1 MRNTQELIDR
11 RRKLLESL
19 GGLSEPIVRNE
30 EWLYLLGEETRNSIL
45 IEGYFVSEE
54 EFEKALKA
62 GKPETRNM
70 EVALNYFKTAL
81 FVYGLA
87 YENFKSGEFLFSE
100 SLIKQINKGVTGE
113 FGDYRRGDIA
123 ILRAKISPPS
133 PFHVPDWMRLYVE
146 WVREHF
152 GDGDFT
158 ESLAK
163 GHVLFECIHPFPDGN
178 GRTGRI
184 ILNYLLLSKG
194 FPPVV
199 IKGDKESREKY
210 IRALQIAEE
219 PLREVIEGRPGKER
233 LEKALG
239 EMDIRLMKEIVGESL
254 IRSLDIILA
263 FTLER
268 KLGIALKPS
277 SEVAK
282 ELGYSPDSIR
292 ELVRRGYFIAVKR
305 GKTWFTSPE
314 LDVRKM
320 EEAPGAVRKARKR
333 HRNNLMGR

>member
-1 MRNTQELIDR
+1 MPSTT
-11 RRKLLESL
+11 
-19 GGLSEPIVRNE
+19 SEPP
-30 EWLYLLGEETRNSIL
+30 S
-45 IEGYFVSEE
+45 
-54 EFEKALKA
+54 
-62 GKPETRNM
+62 
-70 EVALNYFKTAL
+70 L
-81 FVYGLA
+81 FYGLA
-87 YENFKSGEFLFSE
+87 YQNFKSGEFLFSE

-113 FGDYRRGDIA
+113 HGDYRRGDIV
-123 ILRAKISPPS
+123 ILGAKISPPS

-146 WVREHF
+146 WVKEHF

-158 ESLAK
+158 DFLAK

-184 ILNYLLLSKG
+184 VLNYLLLSRG

-199 IKGDKESREKY
+199 IKGDKESRERY

-219 PLREVIEGRPGKER
+219 PLREIIEGRPDRER
-233 LEKALG
+233 LEEALG
-239 EMDIRLMKEIVGESL
+239 EMDIRLMKEIVEESL
-254 IRSLDIILA
+254 IRSLDTILA

-268 KLGIALKPS
+268 KLGITLKPS
-277 SEVAK
+277 SEVAE

-320 EEAPGAVRKARKR
+320 EKSPGALKKAGKR
-333 HRNNLMGR
+333 QRDNLRRL

>member
-1 MRNTQELIDR
+1 MRNTHELIDR
-11 RRKLLESL
+11 RKKLLESL
-19 GGLSEPIVRNE
+19 GGLPEPVVRNE
-30 EWLYLLGEETRNSIL
+30 EWLYLFGEETRNSIL
-45 IEGYFVSEE
+45 IEGYFVSEK
-54 EFEKALKA
+54 EFEEALRI

-70 EVALNYFKTAL
+70 EVALNYFRTAL

-100 SLIKQINKGVTGE
+100 SLAKQIKKGVTGE
-113 FGDYRRGDIA
+113 HGDYRGGDIV
-123 ILRAKISPPS
+123 IWGAKVHPPS
-133 PFHVPDWMRLYVE
+133 PFHVPDWMRLYVK
-146 WVREHF
+146 WVKEYF
-152 GDGDFT
+152 SDEDFT
-158 ESLAK
+158 GFLAK

-184 ILNYLLLSKG
+184 ILNYLLLSRG

-199 IKGDKESREKY
+199 IKGDKESRERY

-219 PLREVIEGRPGKER
+219 PLREIIERLPDRER
-233 LEKALG
+233 LEEALG
-239 EMDIRLMKEIVGESL
+239 EMDVGLMKEIIEESL
-254 IRSLDIILA
+254 IRSLDTILT

-268 KLGIALKPS
+268 KLGITLKPS

-320 EEAPGAVRKARKR
+320 KHSKGNVNAFSSPS
-333 HRNNLMGR
+333 L